1 MNKGWGGGGH
11 CTFNKNNLSFNL
23 MKSYLSVLSR
33 IMMVTIYWSE
43 RTKENLFSF
52 RGSNICLETRSTV
65 ITIKLWKN
73 SNLRAFLSFY
83 NYSAYIFQNHYN
95 DPPSP
100 STLKKLSF
108 VPKVGVFF
116 TQKFVKRCG

>member
-1 MNKGWGGGGH
+1 MSKGWGGGGVQ

-52 RGSNICLETRSTV
+52 RGSNIRLETRSTV
-65 ITIKLWKN
+65 ITIKLWKK
-73 SNLRAFLSFY
+73 STLRAFLSLNFVKDFTTTVL
-83 NYSAYIFQNHYN
+83 IFFQNHYN

-100 STLKKLSF
+100 LHS
-108 VPKVGVFF
+108 
-116 TQKFVKRCG
+116 